1 MENLSQNQKLSQDF
15 LLQAIDFLKKKEA
28 IKAKHYLEKS
38 INLDPKNVSALY
50 YLSVVEYYN
59 FGKKKIAQDILKSI
73 LEIEPNHCDSIC
85 LLAKIFFHKNLQE
98 EGIKFFLSKKY
109 LSEEIIFGVAYI
121 HYLGG
126 KIDKT
131 ISILEDLI
139 KLDRSDKRISYIIYS
154 LLGHIFYAT
163 GKHHESLDCFIKSVE
178 INKYFAKGYF
188 LIAKIYKFF
197 SNIYL
202 SDYYFDRCIEIEKN
216 NLNCLIEKNLS
227 LPHIYKDH
235 EEFKNFRDRY
245 SDGLNIIGKSSDYVP
260 YHNEFVDNQTFLLS
274 YGKINNLNLLKYKSK
289 VFRKLYPKLNHT
301 FKFLNSDFSSKI
313 RIGFISQYLT
323 NHTIGKLFSGI
334 IANLDKSKFE
344 IILFHSS
351 LTRPGKIKFMLDNSV
366 SKSITLPLDFDGKVK
381 IIKDQRLD
389 IIFYPDIGM
398 STDLYYLTFLKL
410 AKTQINTW
418 GHPETSG
425 NLSIDYFISSQL
437 CEIENAQDF
446 YSENLI
452 KFNNFS
458 IFHETPLFNKINYD
472 FNGYKNYN
480 VYGCFQSVF
489 KILPEFDL
497 IIKKILDQDKK
508 AIILFVKD
516 EYEVWYKILLKRWSV
531 SIKDNLER
539 IKFVDKLSESDFINI
554 SGLSK
559 VLLDP
564 IYFGSGNSFI
574 ETFQHGTPM
583 VTWPNN
589 FLKTRLAL
597 GLYKQMNI
605 LDAPIAD
612 SIDSYVNLSVELAN
626 NHKKNLNLRTQ
637 IIENS
642 KKYFFNNHQV
652 IKEYEDFFINCVDKN
667 R

>member
-1 MENLSQNQKLSQDF
+1 MENLSQNQKLSEDF

-28 IKAKHYLEKS
+28 TKAKYCLEKS
-38 INLDPKNVSALY
+38 INLDSKNVSALY

-59 FGKKKIAQDILKSI
+59 FEKKKIAQDILKSI
-73 LEIEPNHCDSIC
+73 LEIEPNHFDSIC
-85 LLAKIFFHKNLQE
+85 LLAKIFFQKNLQE

-109 LSEEIIFGVAYI
+109 LSEEIIFGAAYI
-121 HYLGG
+121 YYLGG
-126 KIDKT
+126 HVDKT

-139 KLDRSDKRISYIIYS
+139 KLDRLDKRIPYIIYS

-163 GKHHESLDCFIKSVE
+163 GEHHKSLDCFIKSVE

-197 SNIYL
+197 SNIHL
-202 SDYYFDRCIEIEKN
+202 SDYYFEKCIQIEKN
-216 NLNCLIEKNLS
+216 NLNCLVEKNLS
-227 LPHIYKDH
+227 LPHIYKNN

-245 SDGLNIIGKSSDYVP
+245 SDGLNIIDNSSDYIP

-274 YGKINNLNLLKYKSK
+274 YGDINNLNLLKHKSK
-289 VFRKLYPKLNHT
+289 VFKKIYPKLNYT
-301 FKFLNSDFSSKI
+301 FKLLNSDFSSKI

-334 IANLDKSKFE
+334 ITNLDKSKFE
-344 IILFHSS
+344 IFLFHSS
-351 LTRPGKIKFMLDNSV
+351 LTKPGKIKYMLDNSV
-366 SKSITLPLDFDGKVK
+366 SKSITLPLDFDGKIK

-425 NLSIDYFISSQL
+425 NLSIDYFISSRL
-437 CEIENAQDF
+437 CEIENAQGF

-452 KFNNFS
+452 KFNNFP
-458 IFHETPLFNKINYD
+458 IFYETPSFNQINYD
-472 FNGYKNYN
+472 FNDYNNYN

-516 EYEVWYKILLKRWSV
+516 QYEVWYKILLKRWSI

-564 IYFGSGNSFI
+564 IFFGSGNSFI

-589 FLKTRLAL
+589 FLRTRLAM

-612 SIDSYVNLSVELAN
+612 SIDSYVNFSVELAN

-642 KKYFFNNHQV
+642 KKYFFNNHEV
-652 IKEYEDFFINCVDKN
+652 IKEYEEFFINCVDKN
-667 R
+667 G